1 MTHPQKTISWWRTS
15 LGEEE
20 IHSVTTSILNENI
33 SQGKVTAEFERKIS
47 EILSVPYVVATTS
60 GSMAI
65 LMALIAAGVGPGD
78 EVIVPNRTWISTAH
92 APYLLGAKVVLIDV
106 IKGGLTLDASELE
119 GKITQR
125 TKAVIPVHLN
135 GRSADISAI
144 KNICIPRGITVIEDA
159 AQAFCSRNSF
169 GFLGTQSFAGCFS
182 LSIAKLIT
190 TGQGGFVVT
199 RNEDTYQ
206 KLKSLR
212 THGIQDLINCSFD
225 GFGFNFRFTDIQAS
239 IGLAQLKKLQK
250 RIGSV
255 LKIYA
260 LYKKELTNPLIQ
272 FLDVNSEQGEIPIY
286 IEILCKDRER
296 LVAYLS
302 EHNIQVRPFY
312 PDLDTALYLN
322 NKSDFPNSR
331 VFAEQG
337 VFLPCGPD
345 QSLENLERTIARLN
359 KFNNV

>member
-1 MTHPQKTISWWRTS
+1 MTNPEKMISWWRTS

-20 IHSVTTSILNENI
+20 IHSISTSILNENI
-33 SQGKVTAEFERKIS
+33 SQGEVTAEFERKIS

-78 EVIVPNRTWISTAH
+78 EVIVPNRTWIATAH
-92 APYLLGAKVVLIDV
+92 APFLLGAKVVLVDV
-106 IKGGLTLDASELE
+106 IQGGLTLDASQLE
-119 GKITQR
+119 RKITTR

-135 GRSADISAI
+135 GRAADMSAI
-144 KNICIPRGITVIEDA
+144 NSICIPRGITVIEDA

-199 RNEDTYQ
+199 RHEDTY
-206 KLKSLR
+206 KRLKSLR

-239 IGLAQLKKLQK
+239 IGLAQLKKIQK
-250 RIGSV
+250 RINSV
-255 LKIYA
+255 LEIYA
-260 LYKKELTNPLIQ
+260 IYKKELKNPL
-272 FLDVNSEQGEIPIY
+272 FKLLNVNTEQGEIPIY
-286 IEILCKDRER
+286 IEVLCKNRDR
-296 LVAYLS
+296 LISYLNK
-302 EHNIQVRPFY
+302 HQVQVRPFY
-312 PDLDTALYLN
+312 PDLDTAEYLN
-322 NKSDFPNSR
+322 NISHFPNSR
-331 VFAEQG
+331 VFANQG

-345 QSLENLERTIARLN
+345 QSLKDIQKTIFLLN
-359 KFNNV
+359 HFND